1 MFLAGETYLD
11 FYQLIKID
19 KKKAIDKSKQKLFIY
34 VIS

>member
-19 KKKAIDKSKQKLFIY
+19 KKKQLIKANRNFSY
-34 VIS
+34 M